1 MAPEASAQRAPNR
14 ALPIQAIPPRSAKG
28 ALLPARATANGT
40 LRRLQEA
47 ALIGFAERGYHGLS
61 TRELARATGV
71 QVSSVYS
78 HVDAKEDILLE
89 LMLLGHEEHNSVL
102 RHSLLAAQPEATR
115 QLEALAVAHVM
126 FHAGFPLLARVCNRE
141 LHALSP
147 GNIVRVM
154 AIRLDSERLF
164 LEVVERGIA
173 AGTFNCDDAW
183 IAVAAIG
190 GMGIRVADWFDAAG
204 SRRAEDVARAYAEFA
219 IKMLS

>member
-1 MAPEASAQRAPNR
+1 MAPKASAAPAARRA
-14 ALPIQAIPPRSAKG
+14 APIQAIPPRSANG
-28 ALLPARATANGT
+28 ALLPARATADGT
-40 LRRLQEA
+40 LRRIQEA

-71 QVSSVYS
+71 RVSSVYS
-78 HVDAKEDILLE
+78 HVNAKEDILLE

-102 RHSLLAAQPEATR
+102 RRSVLAAQPEAPR
-115 QLEALAVAHVM
+115 QLEALAVAHVL
-126 FHAGFPLLARVCNRE
+126 FHAGYPLLARVCNRE

-147 GNIVRVM
+147 ENAARVM
-154 AIRLDSERLF
+154 SIRLDSERLF

-173 AGTFNCDDAW
+173 ARTFRCDDPW

-190 GMGIRVADWFDAAG
+190 GMGIRVADWFDASG
-204 SRRAEDVARAYAEFA
+204 PRRAEDVAAAYAAFA